1 MNPTRAVSDCLV
13 EYSKIL
19 QWKCFDADRGK
30 NSAREIREYF
40 VTLSVQPH
48 PENRLGPRE
57 DRARR
62 ERRQLIGTTPGERS
76 CLTHGR
82 IAKARAGKPR
92 PFFTFGQVTTIS
104 APFGGTLS
112 RLAIAS
118 I

>member
-1 MNPTRAVSDCLV
+1 MAAGVGLTVLALTYGCIQGAMPVAMQGIFAVRLR
-13 EYSKIL
+13 
-19 QWKCFDADRGK
+19 FGG
-30 NSAREIREYF
+30 
-40 VTLSVQPH
+40 H
-48 PENRLGPRE
+48 P
-57 DRARR
+57 
-62 ERRQLIGTTPGERS
+62 LIGTTPGKRPH
-76 CLTHGR
+76 LTHGR